1 MKQFELPEIIKPDN
15 GIYFLP
21 NAYISLY
28 NNLKNQKELQEMI
41 TANDEKVPNCAVINA
56 HMIIDVFQVLAAAS
70 KATLLESQGKLKTN
84 NVNSE
89 IIFSLSPNTKINEAN
104 NVFGISK
111 DCDAALVIIICNDDV
126 KAMEINEEVNS
137 FIEGDEIHL
146 SELSAYT
153 DLEKIKKFFKIDE
166 NIQDSNIVLKQVLEQ
181 MTLKG
186 LKAE

>member
-1 MKQFELPEIIKPDN
+1 MKQFELPEIIKPD
-15 GIYFLP
+15 GVFYLP

-41 TANDEKVPNCAVINA
+41 INNDDRVPNCAVINA
-56 HMIIDVFQVLAAAS
+56 HMIIDIFQVLAAAS
-70 KATLLESQGKLKTN
+70 KASLLNYQNKLKTN

-104 NVFGISK
+104 NVFGISN
-111 DCDAALVIIICNDDV
+111 DCNAALVIIICDDDM
-126 KAMEINEEVNS
+126 KAMEINEEVSS
-137 FIEGDEIHL
+137 FIEGDEIQL
-146 SELSAYT
+146 SELPSYT
-153 DLEKIKKFFKIDE
+153 DLEKIKKFFKIE
-166 NIQDSNIVLKQVLEQ
+166 ESIQDEKIVLKQVLEA